1 MEIENVMKLI
11 DKCKSDICVSN
22 IAQKYMISQVFVVLF
37 TGMFFCLGLF
47 IICKYFTKFLK

>member
-11 DKCKSDICVSN
+11 DKCKSDTCVSN
-22 IAQKYMISQVFVVLF
+22 ITQKYMISQVFVVLF
-37 TGMFFCLGLF
+37 TGMFICLGLF